1 MHLTS
6 KQKRRERRE
15 ERLRIYIS
23 EYKKREAVIPE
34 SIAVKKCNFWNIF
47 QLLVRK

>member
-6 KQKRRERRE
+6 KHKRRER
-15 ERLRIYIS
+15 LRVYIS
-23 EYKKREAVIPE
+23 ECKKREAVIPE

-47 QLLVRK
+47 ELLVRK

>member
-15 ERLRIYIS
+15 ERRRIYIS
-23 EYKKREAVIPE
+23 ECKKREASAIPE
-34 SIAVKKCNFWNIF
+34 SIAVKKCNCWNIF
-47 QLLVRK
+47 N